1 MGGIGMYILVFFLFL
16 ILPAVLGVAEILH
29 FIKIAM
35 LSSGDKGY
43 KFNCIFLE
51 EEDAVLKLKVFCE
64 ESNWNGI
71 KSGREFYAV
80 YRELSENVL
89 NECRLIAS
97 KYDIEFLSLE
107 DFCQIINEF

>member
-1 MGGIGMYILVFFLFL
+1 MYVLVFFLFL

-29 FIKIAM
+29 FIKLAM

-64 ESNWNGI
+64 ECNWNGT
-71 KSGREFYAV
+71 KSGREYYAI
-80 YRELSENVL
+80 YRELSKNVL
-89 NECRLIAS
+89 DECKKIAS
-97 KYDIEFLSLE
+97 EYDIGILSLE
-107 DFCQIINEF
+107 DFYQIINEF